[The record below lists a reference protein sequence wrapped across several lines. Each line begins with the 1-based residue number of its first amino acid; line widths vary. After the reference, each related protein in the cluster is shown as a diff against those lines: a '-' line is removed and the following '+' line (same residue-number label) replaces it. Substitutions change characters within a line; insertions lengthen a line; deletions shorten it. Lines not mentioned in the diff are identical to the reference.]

1 MRTACLIGIS
11 ALILVL
17 TLGAPSTAR
26 ADDSMTI
33 VNSFPANGSGL
44 VSGSAA
50 APVSLIGPN
59 YHPTDFGYA
68 SQSISLQL
76 GGLPLTGCSLQQ
88 SSSINSSTVRLQSS
102 NSNDTQYYGLTNP
115 VFGRSGS
122 QWWLALSSSVSG
134 FELLPHT
141 TYTLHVKNG
150 PDGIKVT
157 CNNQIYA
164 LPATSSGHYSISFKT
179 GADTVAPRI
188 MGPQVAVTATT
199 AVVRWETFQ
208 AASGQVGYGPTY
220 SSTAE
225 HDGMGRLHRVE
236 MQNLQ
241 PGREYRYQ
249 IRSTDPAGNVGTY
262 EGTFTTVAVS
272 EVKVDNVTD
281 MAATVRWKTN
291 VLTDSLVELGP
302 SESYGDRQGNGG
314 QTTNHSVRLIGLK
327 PDSTYHFRI
336 VATNSSGT
344 SRFGDNVF
352 ATKPLATIAGI
363 ADGSTTAGD
372 TRGALSTIATRNR
385 WLAPLLA

>member
-164 LPATSSGHYSISFKT
+164 FIRSFYILYSRLLDIKNCE
-179 GADTVAPRI
+179 A
-188 MGPQVAVTATT
+188 
-199 AVVRWETFQ
+199 Q
-208 AASGQVGYGPTY
+208 AARDIYNRIASPIF
-220 SSTAE
+220 S
-225 HDGMGRLHRVE
+225 L
-236 MQNLQ
+236 
-241 PGREYRYQ
+241 
-249 IRSTDPAGNVGTY
+249 
-262 EGTFTTVAVS
+262 
-272 EVKVDNVTD
+272 
-281 MAATVRWKTN
+281 
-291 VLTDSLVELGP
+291 LT
-302 SESYGDRQGNGG
+302 
-314 QTTNHSVRLIGLK
+314 
-327 PDSTYHFRI
+327 I
-336 VATNSSGT
+336 V
-344 SRFGDNVF
+344 
-352 ATKPLATIAGI
+352 
-363 ADGSTTAGD
+363 
-372 TRGALSTIATRNR
+372 
-385 WLAPLLA
+385 